1 MWSQLHKLDF
11 HIRKV
16 EPSNSLKKR
25 EAQTG
30 RWIQYMDVF
39 EFPYWNEK
47 FIFYHSILPVLMF
60 SKSTQGCEKPSK
72 TRAKSIKCSDIM
84 CEHITII
91 ISRTF
96 TTFWLDNVQCPMSNS
111 NFQHCIK
118 ILTWLRGLLVI
129 FLYLV
134 GFSLC
139 ASLVWELRDNGV
151 VKNLQFWP

>member
-16 EPSNSLKKR
+16 EPSNLLNKR

-30 RWIQYMDVF
+30 RWIQYVDVF

-47 FIFYHSILPVLMF
+47 FIFYHSILPVLIF

-96 TTFWLDNVQCPMSNS
+96 TTFWLDNVQCPTVISS
-111 NFQHCIK
+111 TVLKFLHDSEACWSFFYI
-118 ILTWLRGLLVI
+118 WL
-129 FLYLV
+129 
-134 GFSLC
+134 GFLC
-139 ASLVWELRDNGV
+139 AQVLFGNCETMES
-151 VKNLQFWP
+151 